1 VEVPVPDGGDRY
13 VIRLDSVRGQ
23 IVEVKMQDIND
34 NVMSLKERKYGG
46 ISVAGFSMRSRM
58 VGSVDLLSNEVLMS
72 QLRLVKPIVPKA
84 LPTAGRLGRYDP
96 VLEDI
101 RAVPAVVEQIVNN
114 WRDGVFSANSKNRIT
129 AARFSEKLSKA
140 MASGPNALHL
150 LVVGMEVYTHIHTHL
165 YILFYI
171 PHKCMI
177 SIFQVSQQHCKWC
190 LVFFFFKVMCEFHV

>member
-23 IVEVKMQDIND
+23 IVEVKMQDMND

-150 LVVGMEVYTHIHTHL
+150 LVVGMEVYIYIHT
-165 YILFYI
+165 YTLFYI
-171 PHKCMI
+171 PHTNA
-177 SIFQVSQQHCKWC
+177 
-190 LVFFFFKVMCEFHV
+190 